1 MPYKIGDIV
10 ISPKGIGPVVSL
22 VDKFVWVAVNS
33 TYTPHR
39 EVEVTLVPEEFHRM
53 LGFKPKGEE

>member
-1 MPYKIGDIV
+1 M

-39 EVEVTLVPEEFHRM
+39 EAEVTLVPEEFHRM